1 MQTLIEIR
9 KVSKTYIT
17 GSFKVE
23 ALKEVSLKIKAGEMV
38 SLVGPSGSGKSTLM
52 HILGF
57 LDRLDSGEYYFA
69 GHPTANLGEGRLAA
83 IRSRMVGFIFQS
95 FHLLKRTTAKDNV
108 MLPMVYSGLGTDSR
122 KALECLRLVGLS
134 DRVKHKSNE
143 LSGGQCQ
150 RVAVARALVNDPLIL
165 LADEP
170 TGNLDAKSRQE
181 VMHVIKDLNDRGLTV
196 VIVTHDEEISAQTRR
211 VVRMKDGEIV
221 SDEVLRPASGAEP
234 ALPAL
239 LDLETHLK
247 TRPGSFTPE
256 QLSQKGGA
264 HGAQL
269 PKARMGFTPS
279 EIGEQFKVAFKAIW
293 SHKMR
298 SALTVLGIL
307 IGVGAIIS
315 LMTISE
321 GFMKSLLSGTTE
333 DDAKKLWVSARWE
346 RLKASRPL
354 TYADLE
360 AIKAGCP
367 LAEKITPRLS
377 RSADVSAGNKHV
389 NTSIE
394 SYEGFTFEEQ
404 KNKKNLFENRNIT
417 GRFFTPAENFNR
429 ARVVVINQ
437 TLAKKLFG
445 SESAVNNEIR
455 IKDISFTVVGV
466 SEDSKEG
473 QIFGGRPTAYIPLN
487 TASKRVFGSTRPD
500 YIEITAPTPGDAPEA
515 RKQIILALRKERN
528 LAEDKEDDFDVRTFE
543 AQIKSFKEGMGKLSL
558 VVYAIAG
565 ISLLVGGIG
574 IMNIM
579 LVSVTERTREIG
591 LRKALGAKNSDIL
604 GQFLI
609 EAVTLCLIGGALGIA
624 LGFGLGWAA
633 YFFIKVPPTLGA
645 GTVIFAFTFSSL
657 IGISFG
663 FWPALRAAMLDP
675 IEALRYE

>member
-1 MQTLIEIR
+1 METLIDIR
-9 KVSKTYIT
+9 NLSKTYIT

-23 ALKEVSLKIKAGEMV
+23 ALKGVSLKIKAGELV

-57 LDRLDSGEYYFA
+57 LDRPDSGEYYFA
-69 GHPTANLGEGRLAA
+69 GHPTASLAEGQLAA

-95 FHLLKRTTAKDNV
+95 FHLLKKTTAKDNV
-108 MLPMVYSGLGTDSR
+108 MLPMVYSGLGTDPR

-134 DRVKHKSNE
+134 DRVKHRSNE

-150 RVAVARALVNDPLIL
+150 RVAIARSLVNDPLIL

-170 TGNLDAKSRQE
+170 TGNLDARSRQE
-181 VMHVIKDLNDRGLTV
+181 VMQVIKDLNERGLTV
-196 VIVTHDEEISAQTRR
+196 VIVTHDEEVSAQTRR
-211 VVRMKDGEIV
+211 VVRMKDGGIV
-221 SDEVLRPASGAEP
+221 SDETRAAAPGTGPAAVSGTRA
-234 ALPAL
+234 AHLP
-239 LDLETHLK
+239 
-247 TRPGSFTPE
+247 
-256 QLSQKGGA
+256 GA
-264 HGAQL
+264 RL
-269 PKARMGFTPS
+269 GFTPS
-279 EIGEQFKVAFKAIW
+279 EIAEQFTVAFKAIW
-293 SHKMR
+293 THKMR
-298 SALTVLGIL
+298 SALTILGIL

-321 GFMKSLLSGTTE
+321 GFMKSLLSGATE
-333 DDAKKLWVSARWE
+333 DDAKKIWVAPRWE
-346 RLKASRPL
+346 RLKPSRPL
-354 TYADLE
+354 TYADLD
-360 AIKAGCP
+360 AIKAGVP
-367 LAEKITPRLS
+367 LAEKITPNLQ
-377 RSADVSAGNKHV
+377 RSANVSSGNKHV
-389 NTSIE
+389 DTGIE

-404 KNKKNLFENRNIT
+404 KKKRTFFENRKLT
-417 GRFFTPAENFNR
+417 GRFFTPAENLGR
-429 ARVVVINQ
+429 ARLAVINQ

-466 SEDSKEG
+466 AEDGKGG

-500 YIEITAPTPGDAPEA
+500 YIEVTAPAPGDASEA

-528 LAEDKEDDFDVRTFE
+528 LAEDKEDDFEVRTFE
-543 AQIKSFKEGMGKLSL
+543 AQIKSFKDGMGKLSL

-609 EAVTLCLIGGALGIA
+609 EAVTLCLIGGALGVA
-624 LGFGLGWAA
+624 LGFGLGWVA
-633 YFFIKVPPTLGA
+633 YFFIKVPPALGL
-645 GTVIFAFTFSSL
+645 GTISFAFGFSTI
-657 IGISFG
+657 IGVSFG

>member
-1 MQTLIEIR
+1 MPPLIDIR

-23 ALKEVSLKIKAGEMV
+23 ALKEVSLKIEAGELI

-57 LDRLDSGEYYFA
+57 LDQLDSGEYYFA
-69 GHPTANLGEGRLAA
+69 GHPTASLGEGRLAA

-150 RVAVARALVNDPLIL
+150 RVAIARALVNDPRIL

-181 VMHVIKDLNDRGLTV
+181 VMQAIKDLNERGLTV
-196 VIVTHDEEISAQTRR
+196 VIVTHDEEVSAQTRR
-211 VVRMKDGEIV
+211 IVRMKDGEIV
-221 SDEVLRPASGAEP
+221 SDE
-234 ALPAL
+234 
-239 LDLETHLK
+239 
-247 TRPGSFTPE
+247 TRAP
-256 QLSQKGGA
+256 A
-264 HGAQL
+264 HGTEPVVVPEAYAAQL
-269 PKARMGFTPS
+269 PKARLGFTPS
-279 EIGEQFKVAFKAIW
+279 EIAEQFTVAFKAIW
-293 SHKMR
+293 THKMR
-298 SALTVLGIL
+298 SALTILGIL
-307 IGVGAIIS
+307 IGVGSIIS

-321 GFMKSLLSGTTE
+321 GFMKSLLSGATKE
-333 DDAKKLWVSARWE
+333 DAKKVWVSPRWE
-346 RLKASRPL
+346 RLKPRRQL
-354 TYADLE
+354 TYADVE

-367 LAEKITPRLS
+367 LAEKITPIIS
-377 RSADVSAGNKHV
+377 GNAKASAGNKHLDA
-389 NTSIE
+389 SIK
-394 SYEGFTFEEQ
+394 SDEGVPLDVQ
-404 KNKKNLFENRNIT
+404 KAKKNLIENRKVE
-417 GRFFTPAENFNR
+417 GRFFTPAENAGR
-429 ARVVVINQ
+429 ARVAVINK
-437 TLAKKLFG
+437 TLANKLFG

-455 IKDISFTVVGV
+455 LKNITFTVVGV
-466 SEDSKEG
+466 IEDGKEQ
-473 QIFGGRPTAYIPLN
+473 QIFGGRPAATIPLN
-487 TASKRVFGSTRPD
+487 TASKRVFGKSRLD
-500 YIEITAPTPGDAPEA
+500 YIEVTARTPADAPEV
-515 RKQIILALRKERN
+515 RKQIILALRKQHPPG
-528 LAEDKEDDFDVRTFE
+528 EDQEDRFDVRTFE
-543 AQIKSFKEGMGKLSL
+543 AQVASFKDGMGKLSL
-558 VVYAIAG
+558 VVYAVAG

-604 GQFLI
+604 SQFLI
-609 EAVTLCLIGGALGIA
+609 EAVTLCLIGGALGVA
-624 LGFGLGWAA
+624 LGFGLGWVA
-633 YFFIKVPPTLGA
+633 YFFIKVPPTLGL
-645 GTVIFAFTFSSL
+645 GTISFAFGFSTL
-657 IGISFG
+657 IGVGFG

>member
-1 MQTLIEIR
+1 MGTLIDIR

-23 ALKEVSLKIKAGEMV
+23 ALKEVSLQIKAGELV
-38 SLVGPSGSGKSTLM
+38 SLVGPSGSGKSTLL
-52 HILGF
+52 HIMGF
-57 LDRLDSGEYYFA
+57 LDRPDAGEYYFA
-69 GHPTANLGEGRLAA
+69 GHPTASLAEGQLAA
-83 IRSRMVGFIFQS
+83 IRSRMVGFVFQL
-95 FHLLKRTTAKDNV
+95 FHLLKRTSAKDNV
-108 MLPMVYSGLGTDSR
+108 MLPMVYSGLGADSK
-122 KALECLRLVGLS
+122 KALDCLALVGLS

-150 RVAVARALVNDPLIL
+150 RVAIARALVNDPLIVI
-165 LADEP
+165 ADEP

-181 VMHVIKDLNDRGLTV
+181 VMQVIKDLNDRGLTV
-196 VIVTHDEEISAQTRR
+196 VIVTHDEEVSAQTRR

-221 SDEVLRPASGAEP
+221 SDETRSPAPGLISAP
-234 ALPAL
+234 LTRS
-239 LDLETHLK
+239 TH
-247 TRPGSFTPE
+247 
-256 QLSQKGGA
+256 
-264 HGAQL
+264 L
-269 PKARMGFTPS
+269 PKARLGFTPS
-279 EIGEQFKVAFKAIW
+279 EITEQFKAAFKAIW

-298 SALTVLGIL
+298 SALTILGIF

-321 GFMKSLLSGTTE
+321 GFMKSLLSGATE
-333 DDAKKLWVSARWE
+333 DDAKKVWVTPRHE
-346 RLKASRPL
+346 YMKPRRPL
-354 TYADLE
+354 NYSDLE
-360 AIKAGCP
+360 AIKSGTP
-367 LAEKITPRLS
+367 LAEKITPIVAGSAQASVGNTHLDASIQS
-377 RSADVSAGNKHV
+377 R
-389 NTSIE
+389 
-394 SYEGFTFEEQ
+394 EGFTLEAQ
-404 KNKKNLFENRNIT
+404 KSKKNIFENRKLE
-417 GRFFTPAENFNR
+417 GRFFTPDENSNR
-429 ARVVVINQ
+429 ARVAVINQ
-437 TLAKKLFG
+437 TLATKLFG
-445 SESAVNNEIR
+445 SESAVNNEMR
-455 IKDISFTVVGV
+455 LKDITFTIVGV
-466 SEDSKEG
+466 AEDHQAE
-473 QIFGGRPTAYIPLN
+473 QIFGGQPTAYIPLN
-487 TASKRVFGSTRPD
+487 TASKRVFGQTRLD
-500 YIEITAPTPGDAPEA
+500 YIEVTAPTPFDAPEV
-515 RKQIILALRKERN
+515 RKQIIMAMRKERG
-528 LAEDKEDDFDVRTFE
+528 LRDDKEDNFEVRTFE
-543 AQIKSFKEGMGKLSL
+543 AQIQMFKDNMGKLSL

-645 GTVIFAFTFSSL
+645 GTVAFAFTFSSL